1 MKVEVIYKDKYY
13 LGELVRSITLEDSLD
28 EIAYRAIVVLEY
40 PKNFPTDTDISLGQD
55 IRISGYLYGQEE
67 FKPYLHNA
75 VLWEIESNWQT
86 HKELTFVIY
95 DKCIYMKSEDEYLW
109 QAGLTAT
116 KRIQKYLQDLGLRIG
131 TLEDTKVKLPKTI
144 YRAQSI
150 SSMVWEDLKATVAKG
165 GEMYRLYMSPG
176 GIELRKLGSNL
187 GSNGKIYEFST
198 EEDKAN
204 IFEITQKRTLENM
217 VSKVKVLGSAP
228 DDMKSPVLAT
238 ILGDTKY
245 GIVQKILQD
254 PDIENASEA
263 EKKGRALLSGKE
275 ETFTFATLCIPQI
288 RAGDK
293 IKLNTMELLV
303 YEVRHEIGESSRT
316 TISAATE
323 DYIRRMYY
331 L

>member
-1 MKVEVIYKDKYY
+1 
-13 LGELVRSITLEDSLD
+13 
-28 EIAYRAIVVLEY
+28 
-40 PKNFPTDTDISLGQD
+40 
-55 IRISGYLYGQEE
+55 
-67 FKPYLHNA
+67 
-75 VLWEIESNWQT
+75 
-86 HKELTFVIY
+86 
-95 DKCIYMKSEDEYLW
+95 
-109 QAGLTAT
+109 
-116 KRIQKYLQDLGLRIG
+116 
-131 TLEDTKVKLPKTI
+131 
-144 YRAQSI
+144 
-150 SSMVWEDLKATVAKG
+150 
-165 GEMYRLYMSPG
+165 MSPG